1 MAVRRVVNVAVS
13 IFVSGFA
20 VCTAGQLASFLSW
33 SSSNNAAIQVY
44 RSPLMCV
51 LWDVGLAL
59 QFCFQHSV
67 LCWPRVC
74 SAMDHNCGALSRSA
88 YLMTSCL
95 SLKLLMLLWLPL
107 DSHILWAIKEGSPLS
122 WTLAT
127 IHIVCWASI
136 YIGCIITDLG
146 ELAGI
151 KQPALLLQLH
161 SGRRLRPL
169 SSSMSQNEPA
179 GADVI
184 NHAPSQAAPPVFVTG
199 HQGEPPTFAGL
210 RGEEVWSGAESST
223 YNSSRSLQLEHFLQ
237 HMRHP
242 SLVALS
248 VILWFYP
255 IMTLDRAVL
264 ALIFTIYPF
273 GWFKTQVEDYKYC
286 HCFWRSKLVGLLPK
300 ALS

>member
-1 MAVRRVVNVAVS
+1 MAFRRVVNVAVS
-13 IFVSGFA
+13 LFVSGFA
-20 VCTAGQLASFLSW
+20 VYTATQLASFLSW
-33 SSSNNAAIQVY
+33 SSSHTAAIQIS
-44 RSPLMCV
+44 RSPLICA

-74 SAMDHNCGALSRSA
+74 SAVDHTCGALSRSV
-88 YLMTSCL
+88 YLLTSCL
-95 SLKLLMLLWLPL
+95 SLKLLILLWLPL
-107 DSHILWAIKEGSPLS
+107 DSHILWSTKEGSPLS
-122 WTLAT
+122 WTLAA
-127 IHIVCWASI
+127 IHGVCWAAI

-151 KQPALLLQLH
+151 KQ
-161 SGRRLRPL
+161 
-169 SSSMSQNEPA
+169 
-179 GADVI
+179 
-184 NHAPSQAAPPVFVTG
+184 
-199 HQGEPPTFAGL
+199 
-210 RGEEVWSGAESST
+210 VWSGAESST
-223 YNSSRSLQLEHFLQ
+223 YTSSKSLQLEHLLQ

-242 SLVALS
+242 SFVALS

-273 GWFKTQVEDYKYC
+273 GWFKTQVQDYKYC
-286 HCFWRSKLVGLLPK
+286 HCFWRSKLVDLFPK

>member
-1 MAVRRVVNVAVS
+1 
-13 IFVSGFA
+13 
-20 VCTAGQLASFLSW
+20 
-33 SSSNNAAIQVY
+33 
-44 RSPLMCV
+44 
-51 LWDVGLAL
+51 
-59 QFCFQHSV
+59 
-67 LCWPRVC
+67 
-74 SAMDHNCGALSRSA
+74 
-88 YLMTSCL
+88 MTSCL

-136 YIGCIITDLG
+136 YIGCIISDLG

-151 KQPALLLQLH
+151 KQ
-161 SGRRLRPL
+161 
-169 SSSMSQNEPA
+169 
-179 GADVI
+179 
-184 NHAPSQAAPPVFVTG
+184 
-199 HQGEPPTFAGL
+199 
-210 RGEEVWSGAESST
+210 VWSGAESST
-223 YNSSRSLQLEHFLQ
+223 YNSSKSSQLEHFLQ